1 MVQIKW
7 YRSRSNG
14 TDQMVQ
20 EQINGA
26 DQMVQ
31 EQIKWYRSNGTGA
44 DQMLHVSNLITPKH
58 HHMKT

>member
-1 MVQIKW
+1 
-7 YRSRSNG
+7 
-14 TDQMVQ
+14 MVQ